1 MIVRHQQSAP
11 APLLGI
17 LCVLAAMIIW
27 STIPVGTRLLMR
39 DGAFSPAFI
48 AATRL
53 GITALLFIALRAG
66 SARRLGLPFFPSLR
80 RTGWLCIAAAAICGN
95 LLIYAIGLRY
105 TTAGATAVVNPVNA
119 ISTVLLAALLL
130 GERLTAR
137 KLLGMLLAVCGVLL
151 VVFHGASLTDLLSS
165 RHLLGN
171 LLEILAS
178 SIWSL
183 YAIGQTKLQQDTGG
197 RDILMPIFVLAAL
210 FALLMLPL
218 TGRPILHT
226 PRMTDWLVL
235 FALGTV
241 CTAAAYWLFAAG
253 LQRIATS
260 EGAMFNVLVPPCGLL
275 LAHLFLGE
283 PLHANILAGLALVV
297 TGLICILWRRGQS
310 PLRRGSG
317 HASKDLRLPT

>member
-130 GERLTAR
+130 G
-137 KLLGMLLAVCGVLL
+137 VCGVLL
-151 VVFHGASLTDLLSS
+151 VVFHGSSFTDLLSS